1 MVLKLINID
10 LKKILDKNAV
20 LMAFFA
26 LVFSLLSNFS
36 INSMKEVSKI
46 MRVEGISLLFL
57 IFSLEFS
64 KETLQEDKARKKLE
78 FLLANGVSIKF
89 LLEKY
94 FGTLFFASFITLLPS
109 LIFFAFKTKIEVL
122 EILNFL
128 VTAGLYTSF
137 LILKILNTEN
147 MNKMAGIQK
156 KIFFLGGLVL
166 IVSTNIYIFT
176 SVIKLYLISKF
187 LILIFANIFVAI
199 NTSKE
204 RIGVTYFWWG
214 REF

>member
-1 MVLKLINID
+1 MVLKLIGLD
-10 LKKILDKNAV
+10 LKKILDKNAL
-20 LMAFFA
+20 LMAFFG
-26 LVFSLLSNFS
+26 LLFTLLSGASLEKNTS
-36 INSMKEVSKI
+36 LSKL
-46 MRVEGISLLFL
+46 MGLEGLALLFL
-57 IFSLEFS
+57 IFALEFS
-64 KETLQEDKARKKLE
+64 KGTLQEDKARKKLE

-94 FGTLFFASFITLLPS
+94 FVSLFFSSLITLLPS
-109 LIFFAFKTKIEVL
+109 LIFFGVKTRIGVL
-122 EILNFL
+122 GILNFL
-128 VTAGLYTSF
+128 VTASLYTTF

-156 KIFFLGGLVL
+156 EIIIFGGLVL

-199 NTSKE
+199 NTNKE
-204 RIGVTYFWWG
+204 RIAVTYF
-214 REF
+214 

>member
-1 MVLKLINID
+1 MVLKLIVID

-20 LMAFFA
+20 LMAFFG
-26 LVFSLLSNFS
+26 LVFTFLSNFS
-36 INSMKEVSKI
+36 IDSMKEVSKI

-57 IFSLEFS
+57 IFALEFS
-64 KETLQEDKARKKLE
+64 KGTLQEDKARKKLE

-94 FGTLFFASFITLLPS
+94 FGTLFFSSLITLLPS
-109 LIFFAFKTKIEVL
+109 LIFFALKTRIGVL

-128 VTAGLYTSF
+128 VTACLYTSF

-147 MNKMAGIQK
+147 MNKMSGIQK

-204 RIGVTYFWWG
+204 RIGVTYF
-214 REF
+214 

>member
-1 MVLKLINID
+1 MVLKLIAID

-20 LMAFFA
+20 LMAFFG
-26 LVFSLLSNFS
+26 LVFTFLSNFS
-36 INSMKEVSKI
+36 IDSMKEVSKI

-57 IFSLEFS
+57 IFALEFS
-64 KETLQEDKARKKLE
+64 KGTLQEDKARKKLE

-94 FGTLFFASFITLLPS
+94 FGSLFFSSLITLLPS
-109 LIFFAFKTKIEVL
+109 LIFFGVKTRIGVL

-128 VTAGLYTSF
+128 VTACLYTSF

-147 MNKMAGIQK
+147 MNKMSGIQK

-204 RIGVTYFWWG
+204 RIGVTYF
-214 REF
+214 

>member
-1 MVLKLINID
+1 MVLKLIGLD
-10 LKKILDKNAV
+10 LKKILDRNALLMSFFGLIFTFLSRAALEKNTSLSR
-20 LMAFFA
+20 LMG
-26 LVFSLLSNFS
+26 L
-36 INSMKEVSKI
+36 
-46 MRVEGISLLFL
+46 EGLALLFL
-57 IFSLEFS
+57 VFALEFS
-64 KETLQEDKARKKLE
+64 KGTLQEDKAKKKLE

-94 FGTLFFASFITLLPS
+94 FGTLFFSSLITILPS
-109 LIFFAFKTKIEVL
+109 LIFFGVKTRIGVL

-156 KIFFLGGLVL
+156 EIFFLGGLVL

-199 NTSKE
+199 KTSKE
-204 RIGVTYFWWG
+204 RIAVTYF
-214 REF
+214 

>member
-1 MVLKLINID
+1 
-10 LKKILDKNAV
+10 
-20 LMAFFA
+20 MAFFGLIFTFLSSISFEKNTSLSRLVGLEGLA
-26 LVFSLLSNFS
+26 L
-36 INSMKEVSKI
+36 I
-46 MRVEGISLLFL
+46 FL

-89 LLEKY
+89 LLKKY

-109 LIFFAFKTKIEVL
+109 LIFFAFKTKIGVL
-122 EILNFL
+122 EILNLL

-147 MNKMAGIQK
+147 MNKMSGIQK
-156 KIFFLGGLVL
+156 KIFFLWGLVL

-199 NTSKE
+199 RTNKE
-204 RIGVTYFWWG
+204 RIAVTYFWWG